1 MSQMKSFHENFVGQS
16 FEDGEGCLAVRGM
29 AIELLAHRHKKAHM
43 VTALCGDR
51 DLDYGYFR
59 GTQFHSLRSLA
70 LCQSRDGLV

>member
-1 MSQMKSFHENFVGQS
+1 MSQMKSYHENFVGQS

-51 DLDYGYFR
+51 DLD
-59 GTQFHSLRSLA
+59 
-70 LCQSRDGLV
+70 